1 MSDVAGNES
10 WSSCRA
16 DEVASGSSV
25 RLSSGEVVRATR
37 IERPFL
43 GMAEMLAF
51 IEDTPQRWYKRP
63 ARIDAI
69 VEVRAPTTT

>member
-1 MSDVAGNES
+1 MTNTGTADG

-16 DEVASGSSV
+16 DEVSPGSRV
-25 RLSSGEVVRATR
+25 RLASGEVVEATR

-43 GMAEMLAF
+43 GRAEMLAF

-63 ARIDAI
+63 APIDAI
-69 VEVRAPTTT
+69 VEAGPTTR